1 MSPTLDEM
9 FSALSDAT
17 RRQILIMLL
26 EDDMAVTDVADPF
39 DMSLP
44 AISKHLN
51 ILSKAGLITQ
61 EKRGRVNWC
70 KLEPNGLRDASVW
83 MLSFGQFNIPDIES
97 VEKLIEAN
105 IAFIDLNSHG

>member
-44 AISKHLN
+44 ETSKYFKQSGSHYPR
-51 ILSKAGLITQ
+51 KARKG
-61 EKRGRVNWC
+61 
-70 KLEPNGLRDASVW
+70 KLVQIGARWSTPR
-83 MLSFGQFNIPDIES
+83 
-97 VEKLIEAN
+97 
-105 IAFIDLNSHG
+105 

>member
-61 EKRGRVNWC
+61 EKRGRVNW
-70 KLEPNGLRDASVW
+70 
-83 MLSFGQFNIPDIES
+83 LS
-97 VEKLIEAN
+97 LIH
-105 IAFIDLNSHG
+105 I

>member
-1 MSPTLDEM
+1 MSSTLDEI
-9 FSALSDAT
+9 FSALSDTT

-61 EKRGRVNWC
+61 EKRGRLNW
-70 KLEPNGLRDASVW
+70 
-83 MLSFGQFNIPDIES
+83 
-97 VEKLIEAN
+97 
-105 IAFIDLNSHG
+105 

>member
-70 KLEPNGLRDASVW
+70 KLEPDGLRRASVW
-83 MLSFGQFNIPDIES
+83 MLSFGQFNIPDIEGI
-97 VEKLIEAN
+97 EKLIETN
-105 IAFIDLNSHG
+105 IAFLDLK

>member
-1 MSPTLDEM
+1 MSSTLDEM

-61 EKRGRVNWC
+61 EKRGSVNWC
-70 KLEPNGLRDASVW
+70 KL
-83 MLSFGQFNIPDIES
+83 
-97 VEKLIEAN
+97 
-105 IAFIDLNSHG
+105 

>member
-1 MSPTLDEM
+1 MSSTLDEI
-9 FSALSDAT
+9 FSALSDTT

-51 ILSKAGLITQ
+51 ILSK
-61 EKRGRVNWC
+61 GRSHYTRKARKG
-70 KLEPNGLRDASVW
+70 KLVQIGARWSTPR
-83 MLSFGQFNIPDIES
+83 
-97 VEKLIEAN
+97 
-105 IAFIDLNSHG
+105 

>member
-44 AISKHLN
+44 A
-51 ILSKAGLITQ
+51 LSLIH
-61 EKRGRVNWC
+61 
-70 KLEPNGLRDASVW
+70 
-83 MLSFGQFNIPDIES
+83 I
-97 VEKLIEAN
+97 
-105 IAFIDLNSHG
+105 